1 MSNRGWY
8 PRHRNVLNLL
18 DSGELTLLDSAI
30 EDFLYLIADYRTG
43 LAKASAEKIRALCPR
58 GIDLRAIQRS
68 LARLESLGRIVRY
81 QSVGRRGNYPVLLCH
96 YFVRELS
103 GKWKRVNAA
112 NTKSWTEIKYDYVTD
127 PSSLAPEV
135 VITSDTT
142 LSSLADGGDT
152 RRGTE
157 VTPIQEEEQEPEN
170 RERSS
175 QSNFEVESECEIE
188 SESSELREKLPA
200 AKTAAVAI
208 ADALADWDMP
218 PDRLLRIG
226 PDLLATLYVD
236 AARLRPDENCKAS
249 LANMK
254 RAWSNAWRR
263 LSTGTDVVKFIE
275 AAKEK
280 SNGVKMWIDPV
291 FLKRC
296 AQIERGELKVTV

>member
-1 MSNRGWY
+1 MANGGWY
-8 PRHRNVLNLL
+8 PRHRNILNLL

-112 NTKSWTEIKYDYVTD
+112 NTKSWTEISYDYVTD

-135 VITSDTT
+135 VTTSDTT

-157 VTPIQEEEQEPEN
+157 VTPIQEEEGDSEN
-170 RERSS
+170 QERSTKS
-175 QSNFEVESECEIE
+175 DPDSKSEIE
-188 SESSELREKLPA
+188 SESGDFRENQPTEKNA
-200 AKTAAVAI
+200 AAI
-208 ADALADWDMP
+208 DDAFAGWDMP
-218 PDRLLRIG
+218 KDGVLRIG
-226 PDLLATLYVD
+226 ADLLSSMYVD
-236 AARLRPDENCKAS
+236 GARVRTDEKCAAALK
-249 LANMK
+249 NMQNAWS
-254 RAWSNAWRR
+254 RAWKKI
-263 LSTGTDVVKFIE
+263 STAEHVLEFFET
-275 AAKEK
+275 AKAR
-280 SNGVKMWIDPV
+280 SNGTRMWIDPV

-296 AQIERGELKVTV
+296 AQIERGELTVVAA

>member
-1 MSNRGWY
+1 MSNGGWY
-8 PRHRNVLNLL
+8 PRHRNILNLL

-103 GKWKRVNAA
+103 GKWKLVNAA
-112 NTKSWTEIKYDYVTD
+112 NTKSWTEIAYDYVTD

-135 VITSDTT
+135 VISPDTT
-142 LSSLADGGDT
+142 LSPLADGGDT

-157 VTPIQEEEQEPEN
+157 VTPIQEEEGELENQELSTKSDPD
-170 RERSS
+170 SDS
-175 QSNFEVESECEIE
+175 KSEIE
-188 SESSELREKLPA
+188 SETSDFRENQPTEKNKA
-200 AKTAAVAI
+200 AMESAFSG
-208 ADALADWDMP
+208 WDMP
-218 PDRLLRIG
+218 KDGVLRIG
-226 PDLLATLYVD
+226 SDLLASLYLDVKRLRTDGGTD
-236 AARLRPDENCKAS
+236 AA
-249 LANMK
+249 LANMQK
-254 RAWSNAWRR
+254 AWSRAWKRMSGAA
-263 LSTGTDVVKFIE
+263 DVLQFFE
-275 AAKEK
+275 MAKTK
-280 SNGVKMWIDPV
+280 SNGTRMWIDPV

-296 AQIERGELKVTV
+296 GQIERGELKVTV

>member
-8 PRHRNVLNLL
+8 PRHRSILNLL

-112 NTKSWTEIKYDYVTD
+112 KTKSWTEIVYDYVTD

-135 VITSDTT
+135 VITRDTT
-142 LSSLADGGDT
+142 LSLLVDGGDT

-157 VTPIQEEEQEPEN
+157 VTPIQEEEGEPEN
-170 RERSS
+170 VEPRT
-175 QSNFEVESECEIE
+175 QTDPDVESDGEIE
-188 SESSELREKLPA
+188 SESRNLREKLPTE
-200 AKTAAVAI
+200 KNTAATDGAFTG
-208 ADALADWDMP
+208 WDMP
-218 PDRLLRIG
+218 KDGALRIG
-226 PDLLATLYVD
+226 SDLLASLHVD
-236 AARLRPDENCKAS
+236 ASRLRQDEKCQAA
-249 LANMK
+249 LANMRK
-254 RAWSNAWRR
+254 AWSRVWRR
-263 LSTGTDVVKFIE
+263 VSTAQQVLEFFDK
-275 AAKEK
+275 ALAKSTETR
-280 SNGVKMWIDPV
+280 MWIDPV

-296 AQIERGELKVTV
+296 HQIGRGELKVTV

>member
-1 MSNRGWY
+1 MSNGGWY
-8 PRHRNVLNLL
+8 PRHRNILNLL

-68 LARLESLGRIVRY
+68 LARLEALGRIVRY

-112 NTKSWTEIKYDYVTD
+112 KTKSWTEIAYDYVTD

-142 LSSLADGGDT
+142 WSSLADGGDT

-157 VTPIQEEEQEPEN
+157 VTPIKEEEQESEN
-170 RERSS
+170 QELSS
-175 QSNFEVESECEIE
+175 QTDPDVESENE
-188 SESSELREKLPA
+188 SEPSELREEQPA
-200 AKTAAVAI
+200 RKETPLIDGAFT
-208 ADALADWDMP
+208 DWDMP
-218 PDRLLRIG
+218 KDGALRIG
-226 PDLLATLYVD
+226 SDLLASLHVD
-236 AARLRPDENCKAS
+236 ASRLREDEKCQAA
-249 LANMK
+249 LANMRK
-254 RAWSNAWRR
+254 AWSRVWKGI
-263 LSTGTDVVKFIE
+263 STAQQVLEFFDK
-275 AAKEK
+275 ALAKSSETR
-280 SNGVKMWIDPV
+280 MWIDPV

-296 AQIERGELKVTV
+296 HQIGRGELRVTV